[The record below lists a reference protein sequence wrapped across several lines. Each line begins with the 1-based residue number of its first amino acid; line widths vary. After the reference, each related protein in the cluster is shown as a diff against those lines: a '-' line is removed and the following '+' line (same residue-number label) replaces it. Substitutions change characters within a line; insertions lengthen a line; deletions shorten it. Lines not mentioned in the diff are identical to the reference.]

1 MSTFQ
6 ESDLQFTFAD
16 DYVVKSYD
24 DQPFYQL
31 FSGRGL
37 RGVDFVGLHPNGEAW
52 LLEVKNY
59 TNRPAHEQINLRQ
72 KLAGDTPLLFQQ
84 VQQKIA
90 DTKRAIAA
98 IDDYLYQKWWY
109 RWRYQLLS
117 RLSPNLLLQQE
128 RMYWMEAASRLER
141 MSAYLWLELPE
152 TWNEEQ
158 ENLRKLAIDYPFE
171 MIDQTGLPNFLTSV
185 TD

>member
-1 MSTFQ
+1 MNTLK

-16 DYVVKSYD
+16 HYIVKSYD
-24 DQPFYQL
+24 DQPFYKS

-37 RGVDFVGLHPNGEAW
+37 RGVDFIGLHPNGEAW

-59 TNRPAHEQINLRQ
+59 THRPAQEQANLRQ
-72 KLAGDTPLLFQQ
+72 KLTGDQPLLFQQ

-98 IDDYLYQKWWY
+98 INDYLCQKWWY

-117 RLSPNLLLQQE
+117 RLYPDLLLQQE

-141 MSAYLWLELPE
+141 MTAYVWLELPE
-152 TWNEEQ
+152 TWDEEQ
-158 ENLRKLAIDYPFE
+158 ENLRELAVDYSFK